1 MPISTAQLQQ
11 LKRTNISQDPEK
23 TKQRV
28 TELWQGLKIKQKQ
41 AIRELAD
48 ITAQPVYRTQETGT
62 ISARL
67 TLAFAQSLNVSPF
80 YLTGEVDVPGEFS
93 DEAMRDLL
101 QKHGYSALLA
111 EMQPM
116 ERQKRPYTRRQK
128 IEEVPE
134 GWVKVEIAPDGTADT
149 TATVVT
155 EEIVKAD
162 EPIVPKLQLPPGS
175 EALTAEDLQQLVF
188 ALYVQAKAGIPG
200 SKEKLDQIK
209 LVIFS

>member
-1 MPISTAQLQQ
+1 MPITTAQLQE
-11 LKRTNISQDPEK
+11 LKRTNISQSPEK

-41 AIRELAD
+41 SVRELAD

-67 TLAFAQSLNVSPF
+67 TLAFAQSLNVSPY
-80 YLTGEVDVPGEFS
+80 YLIGETDEPGEFS

-101 QKHGYSALLA
+101 LKHGYQKLV
-111 EMQPM
+111 MDM
-116 ERQKRPYTRRQK
+116 ELPPAKRKYTRREK
-128 IEEVPE
+128 PTPEDTEVEP
-134 GWVKVEIAPDGTADT
+134 VEKEDASAEDAEPQP
-149 TATVVT
+149 
-155 EEIVKAD
+155 
-162 EPIVPKLQLPPGS
+162 EPIAQLPSGS
-175 EALTAEDLQQLVF
+175 EDLNADDLQNLVF

-200 SKEKLDQIK
+200 AKEKLDQIK

>member
-1 MPISTAQLQQ
+1 MPITTAQLQQ
-11 LKRTNISQDPEK
+11 LKRTNISQSPEK

-41 AIRELAD
+41 AVRELAD

-67 TLAFAQSLNVSPF
+67 TLAFAQSLNVSPY
-80 YLTGEVDVPGEFS
+80 YLIGETDEPGEFS

-101 QKHGYSALLA
+101 LKHGY
-111 EMQPM
+111 
-116 ERQKRPYTRRQK
+116 QKLVMDMDLPPAKRKYTRREK
-128 IEEVPE
+128 PVAEDIAAEPVEEE
-134 GWVKVEIAPDGTADT
+134 NAS
-149 TATVVT
+149 
-155 EEIVKAD
+155 EEDA
-162 EPIVPKLQLPPGS
+162 EPQSETIPQQLPSGS
-175 EALTAEDLQQLVF
+175 EDLNADDLQNLVF

-200 SKEKLDQIK
+200 AKEKLDRIK